1 MDSTIIFLLKIYLT
15 LISVPVGVFYHIL
28 TLRNQ
33 NRARQIQII
42 RGLDL
47 LHPEVGFLFWEY
59 GDYDDLMS
67 KYGPEANPEGWDNL
81 MRWLLKQ
88 EELGV
93 YAKEGLLD
101 IRLVYLLQ
109 GGTITKTWELL
120 KVLLKEHRIR
130 RNWPRWFIEAE
141 YLSKRIIEY
150 GEKHPELR
158 ERSVV

>member
-1 MDSTIIFLLKIYLT
+1 MVELSMVRDLVAIFGVLAGLSYYIIT
-15 LISVPVGVFYHIL
+15 V
-28 TLRNQ
+28 RNH

-81 MRWLLKQ
+81 IRWLLKN

-120 KVLLKEHRIR
+120 EVLLKEFRIR
-130 RNWPRWFIEAE
+130 NNWPRWFIEAE
-141 YLSKRIIEY
+141 YLCKRIIEY
-150 GEKHPELR
+150 GEKHPELNA
-158 ERSVV
+158 RSVV